1 MTKKVFRSTLL
12 VALLVVAA
20 SLALIMYSLY
30 GYLIEVQTGQMKT
43 QAELAAEGTSRD
55 GLDYLEALDARDY
68 RLTWIAADGKV
79 IYDSE
84 ADAATMENHA
94 QREEVKESYA
104 EGYGESVR
112 YSDTL
117 MEKMIYVAVKLDD
130 GSVLRVSTEQ
140 KSAFGVLVGMFQP
153 IALVVIVAIVL
164 SLILSSLV
172 SRKITDPINNLDLDD
187 PLRNDVYEEITPLL
201 RRLDMQQ
208 KALKKQ
214 ELALKRQKNE
224 FATATSNMSEGLI
237 LVNSRREVLTMNN
250 AAKKILGVTTVKPS
264 TPVLTLCRE
273 GDMPRVIEEAE
284 KGRHAVGRLTLGG
297 REYDVDASPVISD
310 DEIRGAAIVFFDVT
324 EKNKSEQIRRE
335 FTANV
340 SHELKTPLQTIS
352 GASELL
358 ANGLVRKGDEQKF
371 YDQIYKESQHLIGLI
386 DDIIGLSKLDEG
398 VSPQKFERID
408 LYDGAQSTASRL
420 SDSAEKAGVEVSVT
434 GSHAEIEGLDNL
446 VSEII
451 YNLCDNA
458 IKYNRQGGSV
468 NIDVSKEDGRVVLTV
483 KDNGQGIAP
492 SVLPRVFERFYRGD
506 KSHSGSQGAPG
517 GTGLGMS
524 IVKHSAEI
532 LGGEISIESEL
543 GEGTEVRVTFP
554 DPDTQPA

>member
-1 MTKKVFRSTLL
+1 MSYIGVT
-12 VALLVVAA
+12 
-20 SLALIMYSLY
+20 I
-30 GYLIEVQTGQMKT
+30 
-43 QAELAAEGTSRD
+43 
-55 GLDYLEALDARDY
+55 
-68 RLTWIAADGKV
+68 
-79 IYDSE
+79 
-84 ADAATMENHA
+84 
-94 QREEVKESYA
+94 KESYA

-187 PLRNDVYEEITPLL
+187 PLSNDAYEEITPLL

-434 GSHAEIEGLDNL
+434 GSHAEIEG
-446 VSEII
+446 SII
-451 YNLCDNA
+451 
-458 IKYNRQGGSV
+458 
-468 NIDVSKEDGRVVLTV
+468 
-483 KDNGQGIAP
+483 
-492 SVLPRVFERFYRGD
+492 
-506 KSHSGSQGAPG
+506 
-517 GTGLGMS
+517 
-524 IVKHSAEI
+524 
-532 LGGEISIESEL
+532 
-543 GEGTEVRVTFP
+543 
-554 DPDTQPA
+554 